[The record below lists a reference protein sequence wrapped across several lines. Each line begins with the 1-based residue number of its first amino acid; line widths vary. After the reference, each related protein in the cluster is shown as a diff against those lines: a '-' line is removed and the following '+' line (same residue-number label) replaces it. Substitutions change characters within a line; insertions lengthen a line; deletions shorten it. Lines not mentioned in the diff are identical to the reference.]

1 MADQVGGTGLDGFE
15 VGLAQV
21 GLCHAAV
28 ALEGTHGGHQHAGAG
43 CDACIAALD
52 IQKLLCTQIGTET
65 GLSDGVVGQ
74 RKAQLG
80 GQHAVAAVG
89 DVGKGAAVDDGGI
102 VFQRLH
108 KVRVQC
114 VLQQG
119 SHGTGS
125 TDLTGGDGLAVVG
138 VGAHDLGKTLLQVGN
153 AGGEA
158 EDRHHLAG
166 NGDIKA
172 VLAGGAVHL
181 AAQTVHDEPQ
191 LTVIHV
197 HAALP
202 CDAAGVDVQRVALL
216 DAVVDHGSQQVVGCA
231 DGVQVAGKVQ
241 VDVLHGHHLCVA
253 AAGSTALDAEHRAK
267 AGLTQA
273 EHGLFAQSVH
283 GIGQTHAGGGFA
295 LARRGGADGSDK
307 DQLALLFGIVDQA
320 VIDLGLVA
328 AIGDHVLIGKAQLG
342 GDLGDG
348 SHLCFLCDLDIGF
361 HQTSSFGSRF
371 HKHARRLNGL
381 FARILRCFP
390 LRSVRIAAKNRFV
403 CGQKIS
409 PFSALC
415 L

>member
-1 MADQVGGTGLDGFE
+1 MATSTQ
-15 VGLAQV
+15 A
-21 GLCHAAV
+21 
-28 ALEGTHGGHQHAGAG
+28 AG

-52 IQKLLCTQIGTET
+52 IQELLCTQIGTET
-65 GLSDGVVGQ
+65 GLGDGIVGQ
-74 RKAQLG
+74 RKAQFG

-89 DVGKGAAVDDGGI
+89 DVGEGAAVDDGGI
-102 VFQRLH
+102 IFQRLH
-108 KVRVQC
+108 KVRIQC
-114 VLQQG
+114 IFQQG
-119 SHGTGS
+119 GHGTGS

-138 VGAHDLGKTLLQVGN
+138 VGTHDLGKTLLQVGN

-216 DAVVDHGSQQVVGCA
+216 DAVVNHGSQQVVGCA
-231 DGVQVAGKVQ
+231 DGVQIAGKVQ
-241 VDVLHGHHLCVA
+241 VDVLHGYHLCVA

-328 AIGDHVLIGKAQLG
+328 AIGDHLLIGKAQLG

-348 SHLCFLCDLDIGF
+348 SHLWLPVRSRYRFSSDI
-361 HQTSSFGSRF
+361 
-371 HKHARRLNGL
+371 LL
-381 FARILRCFP
+381 
-390 LRSVRIAAKNRFV
+390 
-403 CGQKIS
+403 
-409 PFSALC
+409 
-415 L
+415 